1 MEHKKAIAIFRI
13 AVLTAILIYSL
24 AVAMNGSIAAAAVI
38 AVVSGAFLIYFMV
51 QDRKLLR

>member
-24 AVAMNGSIAAAAVI
+24 AVAMNGSIAAAVI

>member
-51 QDRKLLR
+51 QGRKLLR